1 MTEWYDNYSEL
12 PWVSFRSV
20 KQRKVDEPQVRQIL
34 DPLYKISEIWVFA
47 AQLVIVF
54 SIKCKIR
61 RLTMNT
67 RILALIMGIV
77 LVGCSAPAA
86 SPTLMPPTAPPK
98 APTAT
103 PTAAPT
109 KSYVPLAGVMGI
121 ETSGGFLWAWNG
133 DEIWRY
139 TGGEWSPY
147 AATPLYEDLLLDV
160 AYLSDRLWAVADS
173 KLQYLDG
180 DEWQEIPGK
189 YQDVYR
195 VAADDQTGIL
205 WVSAG
210 ETVYRWNGEQMT
222 DAGYKSGSRGFVG
235 EIAVTGDGDVWA
247 VSGDEDSDIEI
258 LIRYDNAKG
267 AWEIVRSGR
276 PEEDSLPVLLAPTPN
291 GDLWIVVMVNFVR
304 TNRFWVLAHRDG
316 VRGEWFIFD
325 ERLPKGLPMVMAADD
340 EAVWLAQGMGYI
352 YQGGFDGLTRFDG
365 ENWSHY
371 LPGTMVNDVAVAPDG
386 SIWYTTELDDEM
398 LLRQLR

>member
-1 MTEWYDNYSEL
+1 
-12 PWVSFRSV
+12 
-20 KQRKVDEPQVRQIL
+20 
-34 DPLYKISEIWVFA
+34 
-47 AQLVIVF
+47 
-54 SIKCKIR
+54 
-61 RLTMNT
+61 MNT

-189 YQDVYR
+189 YEDVDR

-222 DAGYKSGSRGFVG
+222 EAGYMAGSRGFVG
-235 EIAVTGDGDVWA
+235 EMAVTGDGDVWA

-267 AWEIVRSGR
+267 GWEIVRSWR